1 MKKRMYMILL
11 KSYTFSF
18 LYIRKLYKGVLLNTV
33 LNIIIYH
40 LHKLYV
46 YKWSNL
52 KDIDNEKM
60 K

>member
-1 MKKRMYMILL
+1 MILL

-40 LHKLYV
+40 LYKLYV
-46 YKWSNL
+46 HAWNDLEK
-52 KDIDNEKM
+52 IDSEK
-60 K
+60 